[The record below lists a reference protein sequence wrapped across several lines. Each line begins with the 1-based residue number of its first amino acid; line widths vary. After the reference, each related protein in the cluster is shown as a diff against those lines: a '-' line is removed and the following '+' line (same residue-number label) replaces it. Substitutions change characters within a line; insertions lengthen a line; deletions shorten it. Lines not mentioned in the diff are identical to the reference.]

1 MIYTSPKGTLDDNQ
15 INQVPLGKSNKG
27 FYTPPYT
34 EYKHNEKK
42 SNVLHRRSFVFISK
56 AAVPIQITD
65 ITSPI
70 TSYSSL
76 SFSL

>member
-27 FYTPPYT
+27 FYTPYT

-42 SNVLHRRSFVFISK
+42 SDVLHRSSFVFISK
-56 AAVPIQITD
+56 AAIPTQITD

-70 TSYSSL
+70 TSYSNL